1 MWAPRYILAIL
12 AQTIISLQ
20 FCVLEMLLITLGL
33 SFASIKNIHQKYDHT
48 FTFQMNLLKIRN
60 STQSARLY

>member
-20 FCVLEMLLITLGL
+20 FCVLEMLLITIGL
-33 SFASIKNIHQKYDHT
+33 SFASIKNIRQKYDHT